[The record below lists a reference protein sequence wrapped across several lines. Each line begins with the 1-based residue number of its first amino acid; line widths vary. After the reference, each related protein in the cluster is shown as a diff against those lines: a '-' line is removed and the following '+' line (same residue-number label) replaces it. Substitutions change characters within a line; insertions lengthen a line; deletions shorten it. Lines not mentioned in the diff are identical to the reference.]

1 MKRTLIG
8 NMIVSGL
15 SLAVTAFL
23 YAGPH
28 GPGGPGGPGGWHH
41 GENPLEEITATLKL
55 TDEQKAKVQPILDS
69 AKPQM
74 RAIHEEAMQ
83 KATALMDSTTAQ
95 IRPLLT
101 AEQVQK
107 LDTLKKAHEDMINAM
122 RELHDAS
129 K

>member
-107 LDTLKKAHEDMINAM
+107 LDTLKKAHENMINAM